1 MDFKKKMKQR
11 LVIAAA
17 YILIGILLA
26 LGALLS
32 KTENAFPSAFGFA
45 LIALGILRILQY
57 RKITR
62 SEDTIHRRELAESDE
77 RNRMISE
84 KARSWAFPFSILIAG
99 LAVIVLSLLGYPDAV
114 QPLAWYACIMV
125 FLYWVFYMILKR
137 KY

>member
-11 LVIAAA
+11 LIIAVV

-26 LGALLS
+26 LWALLS
-32 KTENAFPSAFGFA
+32 KTENSFPSAFGFA

-77 RNRMISE
+77 RYRMISE
-84 KARSWAFPFSILIAG
+84 KARSWAFSFSILMAG
-99 LAVIVLSLLGYPDAV
+99 LVVIALSLLGYSDAV
-114 QPLAWYACIMV
+114 QPLAWYVCIMV
-125 FLYWVFYMILKR
+125 LLYWVCYRILKR

>member
-11 LVIAAA
+11 LVIAVA

-26 LGALLS
+26 LWGLLI
-32 KTENAFPSAFGFA
+32 KTENYFHSAFGFA
-45 LIALGILRILQY
+45 LIALGILRIIQY

-84 KARSWAFPFSILIAG
+84 KARSWAFSFSIFIAG
-99 LAVIVLSLLGYPDAV
+99 LVVIVFSLLGYPDAV
-114 QPLAWYACIMV
+114 QPLARYVCIMIL
-125 FLYWVFYMILKR
+125 LYWVFYMILNR